1 LTFSWTLANAAA
13 PGDVGAGVFFL
24 HPLLAK
30 KEFKKLFDAR
40 PTEFFVLI
48 GEESFA
54 DSAHFVER
62 GVGFFQFRFG
72 CHVIDIY

>member
-1 LTFSWTLANAAA
+1 MWRLQATSA
-13 PGDVGAGVFFL
+13 PGGIV
-24 HPLLAK
+24 PSSLLAK
-30 KEFKKLFDAR
+30 KEFKKLFNAR

-54 DSAHFVER
+54 DSAHFVEY
-62 GVGFFQFRFG
+62 GIGFFQFRFR